1 MANIIEITDFSAPEL
16 DVYARLTEGQL
27 LNRHEPEKG
36 MFIAES
42 PRVIERAL
50 DAGCRPVS
58 FLAEGRHVETQ
69 AAELIRRCGDVP
81 VYTADFEVLK
91 HLTGFPLTRG
101 MLCAMRR
108 PALPSVEEVC
118 AGAKRIAVLEDELG
132 VKLFVRD
139 SRGVTLTPE
148 GDKVLAYAERMMDTM
163 HALKQS
169 LDTGASTQGR
179 IRIGAM
185 DTVIHTWLSPLVARV
200 TETFPAVEI
209 ELMADTARNLSEQ
222 LQKGYLDLIFQTD
235 SLRHESVL
243 NLELGSYPLRW
254 IVSTGSI
261 YHRDYASLADLARE
275 RVVTFSKHSR
285 PHQDVLGLL
294 HANGVAAPRLNC
306 VNSVAAMTRLL
317 RDGFGVG
324 ALPPALVSQ
333 ELERGELTLL
343 RLGPPP
349 PNLPVVVSWRGG
361 TGLELVD
368 EVVELSK
375 TVLADYAANVG
386 PECMLLA
393 PLKKGVGRLR
403 SR

>member
-1 MANIIEITDFSAPEL
+1 M
-16 DVYARLTEGQL
+16 
-27 LNRHEPEKG
+27 
-36 MFIAES
+36 
-42 PRVIERAL
+42 
-50 DAGCRPVS
+50 
-58 FLAEGRHVETQ
+58 
-69 AAELIRRCGDVP
+69 
-81 VYTADFEVLK
+81 
-91 HLTGFPLTRG
+91 
-101 MLCAMRR
+101 
-108 PALPSVEEVC
+108 
-118 AGAKRIAVLEDELG
+118 
-132 VKLFVRD
+132 
-139 SRGVTLTPE
+139 
-148 GDKVLAYAERMMDTM
+148 
-163 HALKQS
+163 
-169 LDTGASTQGR
+169 
-179 IRIGAM
+179 
-185 DTVIHTWLSPLVARV
+185 ARV

-375 TVLADYAANVG
+375 AVLADYAANVG
-386 PECMLLA
+386 QVHA
-393 PLKKGVGRLR
+393 PGAAEER
-403 SR
+403 SGAAAFALIRIFRSPPAEKSRWTLTAVRFYKPANNDVRQRTEPPCPNRPSTNSRNCRRRSCAN

>member
-1 MANIIEITDFSAPEL
+1 MNLKFLETF
-16 DVYARLTEGQL
+16 VWVARLKSFRLTA
-27 LNRHEPEKG
+27 EKL
-36 MFIAES
+36 FS
-42 PRVIERAL
+42 
-50 DAGCRPVS
+50 
-58 FLAEGRHVETQ
+58 TQ
-69 AAELIRRCGDVP
+69 ASI
-81 VYTADFEVLK
+81 
-91 HLTGFPLTRG
+91 
-101 MLCAMRR
+101 
-108 PALPSVEEVC
+108 SS
-118 AGAKRIAVLEDELG
+118 RIAVLEDELG

-275 RVVTFSKHSR
+275 RVVTFSKHS
-285 PHQDVLGLL
+285 
-294 HANGVAAPRLNC
+294 
-306 VNSVAAMTRLL
+306 
-317 RDGFGVG
+317 
-324 ALPPALVSQ
+324 
-333 ELERGELTLL
+333 
-343 RLGPPP
+343 
-349 PNLPVVVSWRGG
+349 
-361 TGLELVD
+361 
-368 EVVELSK
+368 
-375 TVLADYAANVG
+375 
-386 PECMLLA
+386 
-393 PLKKGVGRLR
+393 
-403 SR
+403 

>member
-1 MANIIEITDFSAPEL
+1 MRRSCAAGRWALAWKLLAPATLCPLPVGTRHMNLKFLETF
-16 DVYARLTEGQL
+16 VWVARLKSFRLTA
-27 LNRHEPEKG
+27 EKL
-36 MFIAES
+36 FS
-42 PRVIERAL
+42 
-50 DAGCRPVS
+50 
-58 FLAEGRHVETQ
+58 TQ
-69 AAELIRRCGDVP
+69 ASI
-81 VYTADFEVLK
+81 
-91 HLTGFPLTRG
+91 
-101 MLCAMRR
+101 
-108 PALPSVEEVC
+108 SS
-118 AGAKRIAVLEDELG
+118 RIAVLEDELG

-306 VNSVAAMTRLL
+306 VNSVAAMTDRK
-317 RDGFGVG
+317 
-324 ALPPALVSQ
+324 S
-333 ELERGELTLL
+333 
-343 RLGPPP
+343 
-349 PNLPVVVSWRGG
+349 VV
-361 TGLELVD
+361 
-368 EVVELSK
+368 
-375 TVLADYAANVG
+375 
-386 PECMLLA
+386 
-393 PLKKGVGRLR
+393 
-403 SR
+403 